1 MHFSYFIGIYFI
13 VTSITTS
20 CQNPATS
27 STDQQKVRI
36 QDKETSLSPAIERN
50 ANVETRQSTQ
60 PKDSLIEGRIL
71 MPYTY
76 RVFDDNNVSKIINPS
91 WLELH
96 RKDGKY
102 NIGKAVYSI
111 AYEKEE
117 PCAGLPT
124 ETINPKA
131 DVLLFFNISA
141 LQPGPVDSI
150 PFHNKIV
157 PPNQPMEFSFKNDQ
171 YKLVAAG
178 IEFYQD
184 ENTAIK
190 HPGYTL
196 KLFINNKFIRTLI
209 NQDAYHDTATELEFI
224 GDIDRDGILDFIIS
238 SPRDYEEHRKILI
251 LSTQKFPY
259 VGTVQFDC

>member
-13 VTSITTS
+13 VACTAAS
-20 CQNPATS
+20 CQN
-27 STDQQKVRI
+27 STTGSTNQRKIRI
-36 QDKETSLSPAIERN
+36 PGKEASLSPAIEQK
-50 ANVETRQSTQ
+50 AVVESNQSAQ
-60 PKDSLIEGRIL
+60 PKDSLIDGQIL

-111 AYEKEE
+111 VYEKEE

-157 PPNQPMEFSFKNDQ
+157 PPNQPMEFSFKNDK

-178 IEFYQD
+178 IEFYKD
-184 ENTAIK
+184 ENTNIE

-209 NQDAYHDTATELEFI
+209 DQDAYHDTATELEFI
-224 GDIDRDGILDFIIS
+224 GDLDRDGILDFIIS